1 MQAARDG
8 VQLTGAEVMD
18 IGICTTPM
26 LHYQVVR
33 TNDSQLEEYYQRLVN
48 GFKRL
53 TTGAWQRH
61 LRRTTLVCCNGHPG
75 VLRTVLLLAAP
86 SAKAW
91 LQGFPAPAPLR
102 FTLLCLVGPPCWKV
116 WRCYLHCPGWGCLV
130 WPQLGARVILGALR
144 RVLSG
149 VRVMIDKLFLFFFL
163 LPRHFMSARSSSS
176 TDFQMFLT

>member
-1 MQAARDG
+1 MLVPAWEDHATAAANAASAGELSEVLNRVIQQEAVKPCDNAAVVLAGDTRESTAALMQAARDG

-61 LRRTTLVCCNGHPG
+61 LRRTTLVCCIGHPG
-75 VLRTVLLLAAP
+75 VLRIVL
-86 SAKAW
+86 
-91 LQGFPAPAPLR
+91 
-102 FTLLCLVGPPCWKV
+102 
-116 WRCYLHCPGWGCLV
+116 
-130 WPQLGARVILGALR
+130 
-144 RVLSG
+144 
-149 VRVMIDKLFLFFFL
+149 
-163 LPRHFMSARSSSS
+163 
-176 TDFQMFLT
+176 